1 MEIKELILLGFSEA
15 TITMVLDILET
26 NNNYPTIKVINNL
39 KQTPIKSFENPKF
52 NIELLEEYKYD
63 LKDKI
68 LLGVTKKENKIKIF
82 EKYNFLSLLNYTQL
96 ISKTSIIS
104 TTTTLGRGTIINPLV
119 CIAGHT
125 YIDNFV
131 FINRNVSI
139 GHHTSIGEF
148 STINPGVNI
157 AGNVKIGRNCQIGM
171 GCNIFDGVEVGNNV
185 TIGGGS
191 VVTKNIPDNV
201 IAYGSPCKIIRN
213 II

>member
-26 NNNYPTIKVINNL
+26 NNTYPTIKVINNL
-39 KQTPIKSFENPKF
+39 KQIPIKAYENPKF
-52 NIELLEEYKYD
+52 NIELLEEYKYNI
-63 LKDKI
+63 KDKI

-82 EKYNFLSLLNYTQL
+82 EKYNFLPLLNYTQL

-104 TTTTLGRGTIINPLV
+104 TRTTLGYGTIINPLV

-171 GCNIFDGVEVGNNV
+171 GCNIFDGIEIGNNV

-191 VVTKNIPDNV
+191 IVTKNIPDNV
-201 IAYGSPCKIIRN
+201 IAYGSPCKIIKN
-213 II
+213 IL